1 MTKKVFLAMCFC
13 IVASTVFAGVEP
25 RLFAKAD
32 REAMDRWVDSVFLT
46 MSDDERIGQLF
57 MIAAYPKADAAHTKA
72 LLENIDRIKIGGI
85 LFRQGDPVTQ
95 AQVTNHMQQVSRIP
109 LFIALDGEWGLSMRL
124 SGTTRFPKNM
134 MLGAVDDEQL
144 IEDYAREVGRQCNEM
159 GIHINFAPVLDVN
172 DNPDN
177 PVIGMRSFGEKPGDV
192 ARKGI
197 AYARGLESMDVIAVA
212 KHFPGHGGTSEDS
225 HHTLPTVLRSTGSLD
240 SIELEP
246 FRRYIDSRFA
256 GMMSGHLYV
265 PALDSVANRA
275 GSLSDI
281 MIAGL
286 LKGRMGFEGLCF
298 TDALEMKGAAAG
310 DTESPTVRALLAGND
325 VALAPGS
332 PEKEFE
338 AVKKAVRDSVLKMED
353 IHARCR
359 KILQYKYVAGLNR
372 YKPVETKGLSE
383 RLNTPYAHWLAARLN
398 AESITV
404 LKNDREYIPLKQLD
418 KTKIAVLTV
427 GEPNEN
433 EFLTMLNRYCPVTAF
448 RITAKSRESEIK
460 NTALALESYDAIVCG
475 IFTTRIPELPQLREL
490 ARRKNLIYVF
500 FTSPYFGKTYQRSI
514 ESSRTLIMAYEATP
528 YAQRFAAQI
537 IFGGIPAKGKLAVTI
552 PGLFRTGAGLST
564 PKTRLGYHFPEET
577 GMNAACLDSIDMIV
591 GEGLEEEA
599 YPGCQVLIAKDGM
612 IVYSK
617 SFGYHDYQRK
627 KPVTESSVYDLAS
640 VSKAAGTLLAVMK
653 AYGDTLLTLDAPLSD
668 CLPEMRGTDKSD
680 LRIEEL
686 LYHQTG
692 LPPTIGFY
700 LKAIDKSSFEGSLYS
715 VSKKSTHPVLFEPQT
730 YVRNDFTF
738 LPEIVSSTPKTHFTT
753 QVARDFYVH
762 DSFRDTIMNEI
773 GQAKL
778 SRRGKYVYSCVNFI
792 LLKMIVERRMQQP
805 MDELLRTAFFDRLGA
820 YYTTYNPLN
829 RFDSTLIVPTEND
842 RFVRRQMLH
851 GYVHDEAAAFQG
863 GVSGNAGLF
872 SNANDLAKTLQLYLN
887 EGTYGGETYLSET
900 VCKLFTSSKSPVSR
914 RGLGFDK
921 PETDTTKV
929 SPCGELA
936 PPCVYGHTGYTGTCF
951 WIDPE
956 NKLIYIFLSNRLH
969 PTRLNTKLFTRNIRT
984 RIQDVIY
991 RSLQHGVQHDSA
1003 HEIQDSN
1010 LANKT
1015 ILRANL

>member
-1 MTKKVFLAMCFC
+1 MTKKVFLAMCLC
-13 IVASTVFAGVEP
+13 IVATTVFARVEP
-25 RLFAKAD
+25 GLLAKAD
-32 REAMDRWVDSVFLT
+32 REAMNRWVDSVFQT

-57 MIAAYPKADAAHTKA
+57 MIAAYPKADAAHMKA
-72 LLENIDRIKIGGI
+72 LRESIDKIKVGGI

-95 AQVTNHMQQVSRIP
+95 AQVTNRIQQTSRIP

-134 MLGAVDDEQL
+134 MLGAVEDEQL
-144 IEDYAREVGRQCNEM
+144 IEAYAREVGRQCNEM

-177 PVIGMRSFGEKPGDV
+177 PVIGMRSFGENPGDV

-197 AYARGLESMDVIAVA
+197 AYARGLESMHVIAVA

-225 HHTLPTVLRSTGSLD
+225 HYTLPTVRHSIDSLD

-246 FRRYIDSRFA
+246 FRRYIDHRFS

-275 GSLSDI
+275 SSLSDI

-286 LKGRMGFEGLCF
+286 LREKLGFEGLCF
-298 TDALEMKGAAAG
+298 TDALEMKGAAAS
-310 DTESPTVRALLAGND
+310 ENKSPTVRALLAGND
-325 VALAPGS
+325 IALAPGA
-332 PEKEFE
+332 PATEFE
-338 AVKKAVRDSVLKMED
+338 AVKKAVRDGILKLDD

-359 KILQYKYVAGLNR
+359 KILQYKYIAGLHH
-372 YKPVETKGLSE
+372 YKPIETEGLSE
-383 RLNTPYAHWLAARLN
+383 RLNTSYAQWLTARLN

-418 KTKIAVLTV
+418 KTKIAVLTI
-427 GEPNEN
+427 GEPGEN
-433 EFLTMLNRYCPVTAF
+433 DFLAMLNRYCPVTAF
-448 RITAKSRESEIK
+448 QITAKSKESEIR

-475 IFTTRIPELPQLREL
+475 IFTAGIPEHPQLLEL
-490 ARRKNLIYVF
+490 SRRKNLIYVF
-500 FTSPYFGKTYQRSI
+500 FTSPYFGKTYQHSI

-528 YAQRFAAQI
+528 YAQRFAAQV
-537 IFGGIPAKGKLAVTI
+537 IFGGIPAKGRLAVTI

-564 PKTRLGYHFPEET
+564 PKTRLGYHHPKET
-577 GMNAACLDSIDMIV
+577 GMDVACLDSIDLIV
-591 GEGLEEEA
+591 GEGLEHEA

-612 IVYSK
+612 IIYNK

-640 VSKAAGTLLAVMK
+640 VSKATGTLLAVMK
-653 AYGDTLLTLDAPLSD
+653 TFDDTLLTLDMPLSL
-668 CLPEMRGTDKSD
+668 CLPEMQGTDKSD

-715 VSKKSTHPVLFEPQT
+715 ASKKSTHPVLFEPRT

-738 LPEIVSSTPKTHFTT
+738 LPEIVSTVPKMHFTT

-762 DSFRDTIMNEI
+762 DSFRDTIVNEI
-773 GQAKL
+773 RQAKL
-778 SRRGKYVYSCVNFI
+778 SVRGRYVYSCVNFI
-792 LLKMIVERRMQQP
+792 LLKMIVERRERQP

-842 RFVRRQMLH
+842 RFVRRQLLH

-887 EGTYGGETYLSET
+887 EGIYGDETYLSKST
-900 VCKLFTSSKSPVSR
+900 CKLFTRSKSSVSR

-921 PETDTTKV
+921 PETDTTRT

-936 PPCVYGHTGYTGTCF
+936 PPGVYGHTGYTGTCF

-969 PTRLNTKLFTRNIRT
+969 PTRLNTQLFARDIRT
-984 RIQDVIY
+984 RIQDVVY
-991 RSLQHGVQHDSA
+991 RSLRHCTA
-1003 HEIQDSN
+1003 H
-1010 LANKT
+1010 
-1015 ILRANL
+1015 